1 MINKTK
7 NKVPQVAINDIGNKE
22 QLIEAVD
29 NTISQFKN
37 GDFLNGVVIRIG
49 FDEVLLDV
57 KYKTEGVIPIKE
69 LSVNPDVNP
78 NELLKIGD
86 KIETLV
92 LEKEDEEGRL
102 ILSRK
107 RAVYEHAWKD
117 LETIKQKDE
126 IISGDV
132 IDVVRGG
139 LILDVGIRGF
149 MPASLIDSRRITDFE
164 QYKGQKIDAKI
175 VELDR
180 IKNNVVL
187 SHRAILEEKEGELRE
202 KFLADL
208 HVGQIRKGKIS
219 SIVSF
224 GAFVDLGGMDGLVHV
239 SELSWNH
246 VMHPS
251 EVVKV
256 GDEVTVEV
264 LSIETEK
271 SRISLSIKSTES
283 DPWQEFARSN
293 MIGQIVA
300 GEVVKLVTF
309 GAFIKLSEG
318 VEGLIHISELAD
330 SHIDIPDA
338 VISLGEHIYTK
349 ITDINLENRRI
360 SLSLK
365 QANTGVDPDGEDF
378 DPALYGMKAE
388 YDKDGNYKFPEGFDA
403 AANEWKPGFEEQRAV
418 WEAEYAKA
426 YNAWESHKKQ
436 VRKMIDKSDS
446 DKKLDKKSAEKVD
459 ETVDK
464 KSAEK
469 VDKTVDKKTA
479 EKVDKPK
486 AADKKTD
493 EKVDEKKT
501 ADKKRTK
508 NS

>member
-1 MINKTK
+1 MVKKEK
-7 NKVPQVAINDIGNKE
+7 NEVPQVAINDIGDRN

-86 KIETLV
+86 KIEAFV
-92 LEKEDEEGRL
+92 LEKEDDEGRL

-107 RAVYEHAWKD
+107 KAIYEHAWKD
-117 LETIKQKDE
+117 LEVIKQKDE
-126 IISGDV
+126 IITGQV
-132 IDVVRGG
+132 IDIVRGG

-149 MPASLIDSRRITDFE
+149 MPASLIDSHRITDLE
-164 QYKGQKIDAKI
+164 QYKGQEIDAKI

-187 SHRAILEEKEGELRE
+187 SHKAILDEKEGELRK

-271 SRISLSIKSTES
+271 NRISLSIKSTES
-283 DPWQEFARSN
+283 DPWQEFARNN
-293 MIGQIVA
+293 MIGQIVP
-300 GEVVKLVTF
+300 GEIAKVVTF
-309 GAFIKLSEG
+309 GAFVKLSEG
-318 VEGLIHISELAD
+318 VEGLVHISELSE

-338 VISLGEHIYTK
+338 VISLGEHIYAK
-349 ITDINLENRRI
+349 IIDINLENRRI

-365 QANTGVDPDGEDF
+365 QANAGVNPDGEDF

-403 AANEWKPGFEEQRAV
+403 QANEWKPGYEEQRAV

-426 YNAWESHKKQ
+426 YNTWESHKKQ
-436 VRKMIDKSDS
+436 VREMRGKAAKEIEKTQKIGDTENNQISQDKKPE
-446 DKKLDKKSAEKVD
+446 DKKLIDKESKDKKED
-459 ETVDK
+459 EI
-464 KSAEK
+464 
-469 VDKTVDKKTA
+469 KKT
-479 EKVDKPK
+479 K
-486 AADKKTD
+486 
-493 EKVDEKKT
+493 
-501 ADKKRTK
+501 
-508 NS
+508 